1 MPVFVQES
9 ATTEE
14 LAYSAD
20 PETLSMRK
28 QEMIDEAIRT
38 CMNWFEADRAAKEFY
53 MEEMEELYKLY
64 KGDHWDLKGADG
76 RVLRTPVQKRARP
89 NAVENITF
97 ALIEGFVSEFSQDI
111 DIIDYPVEEGDE
123 EAARVMTDLKK
134 FIAYKNRIE
143 IEREKYLRWYFLYG
157 TGIWHPYWDPTWK
170 GGKGPNRWQG
180 EIRWKALHP
189 QVVYPDAR
197 CRDSIEDGRRV
208 HKAIW
213 RTLEYIREQ
222 FPEHGDEVKPDS
234 VNYDMLI
241 GDDYAVPT
249 MEEGEEQALVIETWY
264 KGHPMILDED
274 EEDLGPGLHV
284 IWWAGEGNS
293 VYLKHANYVY
303 YDPGEEAKFPFI
315 FRQCYPR
322 ENSIWGF
329 GEAHCLKSPQIIRNK
344 TGEIIIESHMHHAMG
359 QTLYQEQALS
369 PKQQKMIMELGTLPG
384 MWFPVKDIN
393 GIRRETPGA
402 GVAQTLPGEMSRLQ
416 NVMETLVGR
425 FDISQGR
432 TPGSVTAFRALDL
445 LAARAQVR
453 LRSKERSIIS
463 AYEDLGNYTNNL
475 ITKFYTFRRAYRILG
490 EEGIS
495 STVYDMFALEDI
507 LKVYIFDINQVIPY
521 KEFRNTMSIGDEGLD
536 VEMMGGLVEGKDY
549 EVYSPEF
556 DTKCRVSTSMPT
568 DRLFYME
575 MAKELYMAKL
585 IDENI
590 FWYVVDKGKF
600 PPVKEIIQKVTQQH
614 LAGQQMVE
622 QQDVQGGGMPQD
634 LEAIQGLM
642 MGAMPQGMPTRNT
655 PQGFPGQPDSAKM
668 IERII
673 SQRPELAE
681 AFLALTPEQQ
691 EQVVERVLAG
701 GGY

>member
-1 MPVFVQES
+1 MPVYIEES

-14 LAYSAD
+14 IAFLHD
-20 PETLSMRK
+20 PGENLLSRK
-28 QEMIDEAIRT
+28 EEMIQEAIRK
-38 CMNWFEADRAAKEFY
+38 CMDWFEADRAAKEFY

-76 RVLRTPVQKRARP
+76 RILRTPSQKRARP

-97 ALIEGFVSEFSQDI
+97 ALIEGFVSEFSQDL
-111 DIIDYPVEEGDE
+111 DIIDYPVEKGDE

-180 EIRWKALHP
+180 EVRWRALHP
-189 QVVYPDAR
+189 QLVYPDAR

-213 RTLEYIREQ
+213 RTLEYIREE
-222 FPEHGDEVKPDS
+222 FGESGMEVMPDS

-241 GDDYAVPT
+241 GDEYAVPT

-274 EEDLGPGLHV
+274 EDDLGPGLHV
-284 IWWAGEGNS
+284 IWWAGEGNN

-303 YDPGEEAKFPFI
+303 YDPGEEASFPFI

-369 PKQQKMIMELGTLPG
+369 PKQQKMIMERGTLPG
-384 MWFPVKDIN
+384 MWFPVKDLN

-402 GVAQTLPGEMSRLQ
+402 GVAQTLPGEMGRLQ

-445 LAARAQVR
+445 LASRAQVR
-453 LRSKERSIIS
+453 LRSKERSIVS

-475 ITKFYTFRRAYRILG
+475 IAKFYTYRRAYRILG
-490 EEGIS
+490 EEGVS
-495 STVYDMFALEDI
+495 DTLYGMFEVEDI
-507 LKVYIFDINQVIPY
+507 LKVYIFDTNEVLSYRGFEP
-521 KEFRNTMSIGDEGLD
+521 
-536 VEMMGGLVEGKDY
+536 GGLVEGQNY

-556 DTKCRVSTSMPT
+556 DTKCKVSTSMPT

-575 MAKELYMAKL
+575 MAKELYMARL
-585 IDENI
+585 IDETI
-590 FWYVVDKGKF
+590 FWYVIDKGKF
-600 PPVKEIIQKVTQQH
+600 PPVKEIEERMQQQM
-614 LAGQQMVE
+614 AGQQAM
-622 QQDVQGGGMPQD
+622 QGGGMPQG
-634 LEAIQGLM
+634 LKAIEGLLA
-642 MGAMPQGMPTRNT
+642 GAAPQGMPTGNA
-655 PQGFPGQPDSAKM
+655 PPGIAGQPDSVEMAQKVM
-668 IERII
+668 SER
-673 SQRPELAE
+673 PDLAQ
-681 AFLALTPEQQ
+681 AFLSLPPEQQ
-691 EQVVERVLAG
+691 EKVVERMLTG